1 MSDHSRVPRTRRRV
15 LAETLTVAAAAVLG
29 HGGMMGGLLGGQ
41 MGGMALAQS
50 PAPSRSTAWPK
61 ATFPLRIAAGR
72 RHLEDAAGQ
81 PFLLHGD
88 TAWSLIAQLT
98 REDAATYLRD
108 REARGFNAILVNL
121 IEHRFSS
128 RPPANAYGHRPFLT
142 PGDFATP
149 GEDYFAHA
157 DWVVR
162 QAAERGILVLLAPA
176 YLGSQGGAEGW
187 YREMV
192 ANGPA
197 KLRAYGEYLGRRYG
211 GFTNILWVHGGDFDP
226 PRKDLVRAV
235 AEGIREL
242 DPRALH
248 TAHCGPETAAM
259 AYWQGEPWLQLNNVY
274 TYGPVHAAALKQYA
288 RPERMPFLLIESAY
302 ENEHGAGELRVRTQA
317 WQALLSG
324 ACGHVYGNNPVWH
337 LDGPGL
343 HQAPTSWQA
352 ALASRGAQ
360 SMTRLRTLMSSITWW
375 RLVPDDKGTLL
386 ANGAGGEQDPAA
398 AAATDDGTLA
408 VAYLPGI
415 RDVNVAL
422 HRLRGPRV
430 RARWYDP
437 SSGSFSD
444 AAAAPLAA
452 SGTHAF
458 RPGGVNGAG
467 LEDWVLLLE
476 GER

>member
-1 MSDHSRVPRTRRRV
+1 
-15 LAETLTVAAAAVLG
+15 
-29 HGGMMGGLLGGQ
+29 MGGR
-41 MGGMALAQS
+41 ALAQAPAS
-50 PAPSRSTAWPK
+50 PFTSPWPK
-61 ATFPLRIAAGR
+61 AAFPLSIAAGR

-121 IEHRFSS
+121 VEHRFAS
-128 RPPANAYGHRPFLT
+128 RPPANAYGHQPFLT

-157 DWVVR
+157 DWVLH
-162 QAAERGILVLLAPA
+162 QAAERGMLVLLAPA
-176 YLGSQGGAEGW
+176 YLGAGGGAEGW
-187 YREMV
+187 YREMT
-192 ANGPA
+192 ASGPA
-197 KLRAYGEYLGRRYG
+197 KLRAYGDYLGRRYA

-235 AEGIREL
+235 AEGIGAL

-248 TAHCGPETAAM
+248 TAHCAPETAAID
-259 AYWQGEPWLQLNNVY
+259 YWKDEPWLHLDNVY
-274 TYGPVHAAALKQYA
+274 TYGPVRTAALRRYA
-288 RPERMPFLLIESAY
+288 RPERMPFILIESAY
-302 ENEHGAGELRVRTQA
+302 ENEHRAGERRVRTQA

-324 ACGHVYGNNPVWH
+324 ACGHLYGNNPVWH
-337 LDGPGL
+337 LDGRGL
-343 HQAPTSWQA
+343 HPAPTSWQA

-360 SMTRLRTLMSSITWW
+360 SMTHLRTLMSSIHWW
-375 RLVPDDKGTLL
+375 RLVPDANGTPV
-386 ANGAGGEQDPAA
+386 ADGAGGERDPAA
-398 AAATDDGTLA
+398 AATSDDATLA

-415 RDVNVAL
+415 RDMNVAL

-430 RARWYDP
+430 QARWYDP
-437 SSGSFSD
+437 SSGGFSG

-452 SGTHAF
+452 SGTHTF
-458 RPGGVNGAG
+458 RPHGVNSAG

-476 GER
+476 CER